1 MWISIRAFNGATS
14 RWLARWRLPTSAFI
28 FKGSVNKMAFLE
40 DDATFA
46 SFDFHELEAV
56 AYQLTQFSSGQ
67 YRAVAP
73 DTTRRD
79 LR

>member
-1 MWISIRAFNGATS
+1 
-14 RWLARWRLPTSAFI
+14 
-28 FKGSVNKMAFLE
+28 MAFLE